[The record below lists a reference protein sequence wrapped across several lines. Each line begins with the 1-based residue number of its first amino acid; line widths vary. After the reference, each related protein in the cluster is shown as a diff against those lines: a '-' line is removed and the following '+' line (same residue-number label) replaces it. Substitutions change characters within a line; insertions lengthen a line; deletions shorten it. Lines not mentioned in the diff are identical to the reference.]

1 MLGKAIKIAVEAHTG
16 QKDKAGEPYI
26 YITSFIC
33 NDES

>member
-26 YITSFIC
+26 YYILYM
-33 NDES
+33 